1 MKKSFAIIL
10 ILAPLTACNY
20 LAGDDGMFRNRSTDY
35 REAAVFPAMEVP
47 VELDSY
53 TLDQLYVVP
62 EQTDIAGTNFDAT
75 PMPRPIETRFQ
86 EGVRVQ
92 SFGDESWIV
101 IDATPSQVWPLIR
114 DYWTEL
120 QVLLDY
126 ENAIDGVMETAWV
139 EIENDIST
147 RNKYQLTIEPGLHPG
162 YSEIYVLH
170 LSVPRDGAAP
180 TTFEWPE
187 TSHSPERESSVKSSI
202 SQYLA
207 DRNDVY
213 QASSSSLL
221 AGSIAAVSK
230 ANLIDGDQGE
240 RILELRVGVDRAWA
254 MVRTALEAAEINV
267 LDIDREEAVINVQ
280 FAEQTADEDPPGFIR
295 RVFSFGGGDEEEVI
309 EFDFRLRLQETDNS
323 VNVIAETQESDAE
336 LNRIKNALLLEI
348 NNNLS

>member
-1 MKKSFAIIL
+1 M
-10 ILAPLTACNY
+10 
-20 LAGDDGMFRNRSTDY
+20 
-35 REAAVFPAMEVP
+35 
-47 VELDSY
+47 
-53 TLDQLYVVP
+53 
-62 EQTDIAGTNFDAT
+62 
-75 PMPRPIETRFQ
+75 
-86 EGVRVQ
+86 
-92 SFGDESWIV
+92 
-101 IDATPSQVWPLIR
+101 
-114 DYWTEL
+114 
-120 QVLLDY
+120 
-126 ENAIDGVMETAWV
+126 
-139 EIENDIST
+139 
-147 RNKYQLTIEPGLHPG
+147 
-162 YSEIYVLH
+162 
-170 LSVPRDGAAP
+170 
-180 TTFEWPE
+180 
-187 TSHSPERESSVKSSI
+187 
-202 SQYLA
+202 
-207 DRNDVY
+207 
-213 QASSSSLL
+213 L

>member
-1 MKKSFAIIL
+1 
-10 ILAPLTACNY
+10 
-20 LAGDDGMFRNRSTDY
+20 
-35 REAAVFPAMEVP
+35 
-47 VELDSY
+47 
-53 TLDQLYVVP
+53 VVP
-62 EQTDIAGTNFDAT
+62 EKLIIAGSNFDVI
-75 PMPRPIETRFQ
+75 PRPRPIETRFQ

-120 QVLLDY
+120 EVLLDY

-147 RNKYQLTIEPGLHPG
+147 RNKYKLTIEPGLHPG

-180 TTFEWPE
+180 ATFEWPE
-187 TSHSPERESSVKSSI
+187 TSHSEERESRVKASI

-230 ANLIDGDQGE
+230 ANLIEGDEGV
-240 RILELRVGVDRAWA
+240 RVLELRVGYDRAWA
-254 MVRTALEAAEINV
+254 MVRTALEAAEINI
-267 LDIDREEAVINVQ
+267 LDSDRVESVFNVQ
-280 FAEQTADEDPPGFIR
+280 FAAQNDEEDSPGFIR
-295 RVFSFGGGDEEEVI
+295 RVFSFGSEDEEDVI
-309 EFDFRLRLQETDNS
+309 EFDFRLRLQETGNAI
-323 VNVIAETQESDAE
+323 NVIAETQESDAE
-336 LNRIKNALLLEI
+336 IDSIKNALLLEI